1 MDNLRKYGQRPF
13 NVAVIHGG
21 PGAPGEMAPV
31 ARELSSSVGVLE
43 PLQAATSVEG
53 QVEELR
59 AILDR
64 EGNLPLT
71 LVGFSWGAWLSYI
84 FSAYYSLFIK
94 KLILVGSGPYE
105 EKHAGDIMKTRLN
118 RLSGIEK
125 EEALYLIEVLNS
137 SVVVD
142 DNTMARFGELVS
154 KADSYDPLPHDN
166 EILAYQYDVYQ
177 TVWEQA
183 SKLRN
188 SGELLKLGQRIQCPV
203 VAIHGDYD
211 PHSAEGVKKP
221 LSHVVRDFRFIPLK
235 KCGHRPWLERYAR
248 DRFYNILRSEIGLY
262 NNSHRLSG

>member
-1 MDNLRKYGQRPF
+1 MNNLRKYGQKPF

-31 ARELSSSVGVLE
+31 ARELSSYTGVLE

-64 EGNLPLT
+64 EGNRPLT
-71 LVGFSWGAWLSYI
+71 LIGFSWGAWLSYI
-84 FSAYYSLFIK
+84 FSAHYSLFIK
-94 KLILVGSGPYE
+94 KLILVGSRPYE

-118 RLSGIEK
+118 RLSGGEK
-125 EEALYLIEVLNS
+125 EEALSLIEALNS
-137 SVVVD
+137 SVFAD
-142 DNTMARFGELVS
+142 DDTMARFGELIS

-166 EILAYQYDVYQ
+166 EILAYQHDVYQ

-183 SKLRN
+183 SKLRS

-211 PHSAEGVKKP
+211 PHPAEGVKKP
-221 LSHVVRDFRFIPLK
+221 LSQVVRDFRFIPLG

-262 NNSHRLSG
+262 DNSHRLSG